1 MAKFRQPPNSVAE
14 ATIVSKSITA
24 NGTYNASADSADGY
38 NPVTVAVPTKT
49 IISKTITAN
58 GTYNAS
64 ADSADGYD
72 PVIVN
77 VPTGVP
83 KISRSDWNNLT
94 TAEKQALGE
103 IAIQDASTGF
113 DRGILAYGA
122 DYTPIG
128 QYIPNTPAAD
138 IICEAVAGDFVSSKH
153 EWGRGSSPIR
163 FDYAP
168 GYDNIQYDSNEDALY
183 CPVATYGT
191 IPYCDLG
198 AVGNTF
204 TAYIVAKTVNFSA
217 YERILFAMNSRVSGQ
232 GMGLLSNPIIVSSW
246 ADDTNT
252 GISSSSYFVGVLQ
265 YGGTGSG
272 KGGAYGANLV
282 SKSPQTCGRYLCIGR
297 TDLQTYA
304 TNADPGNLYVKYIAV
319 TRSVDSESVINANLA
334 NLAGEFLQ

>member
-24 NGTYNASADSADGY
+24 NGTYNASADNADGY

-49 IISKTITAN
+49 IISKSITAN

-94 TAEKQALGE
+94 TEEKQALGE

-128 QYIPNTPAAD
+128 QYIPNTPSAD
-138 IICEAVAGDFVSSKH
+138 IICEAVADDFVSSKH
-153 EWGRGSSPIR
+153 EWGQGSSPIR

-168 GYDNIQYDSNEDALY
+168 GYDNIEYNSSEDAVY
-183 CPVATYGT
+183 IPVAVGGC

-198 AVGNTF
+198 ASKSPF
-204 TAYIVAKTVNFSA
+204 TAYIVGKLVSPSNAT
-217 YERILFAMNSRVSGQ
+217 RILFAMNSRSNGQ
-232 GMGLLSNPIIVSSW
+232 GIGILGSTIIVSSW
-246 ADDTNT
+246 ANDTNI
-252 GISSSSYFVGVLQ
+252 GISSSSYFVGVIQFDGNNAGL
-265 YGGTGSG
+265 
-272 KGGAYGANLV
+272 GGAYGASLV
-282 SKSPQTCGRYLCIGR
+282 SKPPTTCGRYVCIAR
-297 TDLQTYA
+297 TDLNPNA
-304 TNADPGNLYVKYIAV
+304 SNADPGNIYVKYIAV